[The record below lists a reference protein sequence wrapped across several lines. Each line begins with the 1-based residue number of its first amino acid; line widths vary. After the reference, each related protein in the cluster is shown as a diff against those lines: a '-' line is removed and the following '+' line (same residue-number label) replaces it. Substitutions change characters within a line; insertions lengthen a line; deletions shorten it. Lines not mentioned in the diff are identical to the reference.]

1 MAIFGAAKSILSP
14 HLVDWYTDIY
24 TNVYGYDNL
33 YKQVLSQFNTYLK
46 EMVNSLQFTAFTN
59 TILTIGVV
67 LMLFYFFY
75 RPDRKSSYEPIVNI
89 TAR

>member
-46 EMVNSLQFTAFTN
+46 EIQS
-59 TILTIGVV
+59 
-67 LMLFYFFY
+67 
-75 RPDRKSSYEPIVNI
+75 
-89 TAR
+89 

>member
-46 EMVNSLQFTAFTN
+46 EWSTLYNLLLLQ
-59 TILTIGVV
+59 IQ
-67 LMLFYFFY
+67 
-75 RPDRKSSYEPIVNI
+75 S
-89 TAR
+89 

>member
-46 EMVNSLQFTAFTN
+46 EMVNSLQF
-59 TILTIGVV
+59 
-67 LMLFYFFY
+67 
-75 RPDRKSSYEPIVNI
+75 KS
-89 TAR
+89 

>member
-46 EMVNSLQFTAFTN
+46 EMVNSLQFLSL
-59 TILTIGVV
+59 IHI
-67 LMLFYFFY
+67 
-75 RPDRKSSYEPIVNI
+75 
-89 TAR
+89 